1 MTTNTKW
8 LHDRITAGLDTDP
21 VGTLQHDMQSIVRSQ
36 VSAEFRTL
44 CDNRMV
50 MGAFRYGL
58 LEGQRAGKYDN
69 VNSMIKRLKLYNA
82 TGNLE
87 HLVDVAN
94 IAMVEFVTSDHP
106 DKHFEAADDGIH
118 TELRK

>member
-1 MTTNTKW
+1 MTTNTQW
-8 LHDRITAGLDTDP
+8 LHDRLTTCVDTGE
-21 VGTLQHDMQSIVRSQ
+21 VGHLKHSLESILKSQ

-50 MGAFRYGL
+50 MGAFRYGML
-58 LEGQRAGKYDN
+58 DSQRGGKYDN
-69 VNSMIKRLKLYNA
+69 VKSMIARLKLYQR

-87 HLVDVAN
+87 HLVDVSN

-106 DKHFEAADDGIH
+106 NRHFEAADDGIH
-118 TELRK
+118 TQEKK

>member
-1 MTTNTKW
+1 MTTNTEW
-8 LHDRITAGLDTDP
+8 LRQRITAGLDTDP
-21 VGTLQHDMQSIVRSQ
+21 VGDKTQSLETLLESQ
-36 VSAEFRTL
+36 VSDEFRTL

-58 LEGQRAGKYDN
+58 LVDQVRVNYDN
-69 VNSMIKRLKLYNA
+69 VGSMITRLKLYQE

-94 IAMVEFVTSDHP
+94 IAMVEFVTGNHP
-106 DKHFEAADDGIH
+106 LAHFDAADDDVH
-118 TELRK
+118 TARVE

>member
-1 MTTNTKW
+1 MTTNTQW
-8 LHDRITAGLDTDP
+8 LHSRIIAGLDTDP
-21 VGTLQHDMQSIVRSQ
+21 VGTLKHSLESIVQSQ

-58 LEGQRAGKYDN
+58 LENQCAGKYDN
-69 VNSMIKRLKLYNA
+69 VNSMIKRLKLYEA

-106 DKHFEAADDGIH
+106 NKHFEAADDGIH
-118 TELRK
+118 TELKK